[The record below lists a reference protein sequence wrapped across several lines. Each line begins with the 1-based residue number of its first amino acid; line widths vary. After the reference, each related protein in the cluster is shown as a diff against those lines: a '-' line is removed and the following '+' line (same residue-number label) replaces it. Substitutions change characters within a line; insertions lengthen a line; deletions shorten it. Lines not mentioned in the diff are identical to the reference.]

1 MLGVDCFRVKQNT
14 NKRFLLTDVFFR
26 VFDLILLTLAVFMLS
41 LKQLPDQQSDVWCI
55 ASSSG
60 IFPQSHDQTYLIVNT
75 YQTCNCV
82 YVQNVQLCVRTKR
95 ASAFCK
101 RGTKEDW
108 DEDRR
113 RLLRF
118 PNSHATIL
126 SEPCKYFKLHSG
138 LCVCFCIWDFVF
150 VVEWAILPTPW
161 LLGTMWAYP
170 LTPWDPVGL
179 PLDPLRPWRPTTW
192 QGSTDQ

>member
-1 MLGVDCFRVKQNT
+1 MLFPG
-14 NKRFLLTDVFFR
+14 
-26 VFDLILLTLAVFMLS
+26 FDLILLTLALAVFMLS
-41 LKQLPDQQSDVWCI
+41 LKQLPDHQSEMSDALLPRAAFFLNLMI
-55 ASSSG
+55 R
-60 IFPQSHDQTYLIVNT
+60 H
-75 YQTCNCV
+75 NCV
-82 YVQNVQLCVRTKR
+82 YVPNVQLCVRTKR
-95 ASAFCK
+95 ANAFCK

-150 VVEWAILPTPW
+150 VVVGPLPRVRPRMGN
-161 LLGTMWAYP
+161 LAVSCCCSSSSCSF
-170 LTPWDPVGL
+170 WDG
-179 PLDPLRPWRPTTW
+179 
-192 QGSTDQ
+192 